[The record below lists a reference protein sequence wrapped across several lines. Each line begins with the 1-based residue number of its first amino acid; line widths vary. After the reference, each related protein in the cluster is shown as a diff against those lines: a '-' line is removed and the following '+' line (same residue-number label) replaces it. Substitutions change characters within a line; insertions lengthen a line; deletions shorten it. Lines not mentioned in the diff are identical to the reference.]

1 MRGYG
6 EWRFVGILAVL
17 VATVLAA
24 MLFVE
29 QRYRRQQQESQ
40 QEAVFERLG
49 IIRYRL
55 ERELTNNLSLVTGMA
70 AFIAANPDF
79 TEEEYASYAA
89 AVLRRQPAIVNLA
102 AAPDLVIRYVHPVS
116 GNEAALGLDYRQS
129 DAQWPEVRQV
139 VERGEML
146 IAGPVDLVQGGSAFV
161 GRAPVLIEQEGEG
174 ERLWG
179 IVAAPVAVDE
189 IFAAAGLP
197 ASADGLELAIR
208 RTDVGQDQYEVF
220 YGPASLFDSD
230 AAVFMPVTMGDMS
243 WQLAGRSATPAPT
256 MAGVI
261 TIRVAGVLMVLLV
274 LIIATLWHRHRL
286 EGRRLQQLI
295 EHQANHD
302 PLTGLPN
309 RHLFDDRLRL
319 ALARAQRA
327 GSRLAILFIDLDDFK
342 RVNDRLGHSAGDRV
356 LREVASRLADCVRE
370 ADTVARYSGDEFVVL
385 LEDVGRAS
393 DAGRICE
400 KIVTRFSQPFS
411 AGDADV
417 FCGVSIGVSFF
428 PDDGEDGG
436 LLVVKAD
443 QAMYKVKESGKNS
456 YQFFTASMQ
465 SESEDRHRMY
475 NELIRALDGGTLQV
489 WFQPMLDGASGLF
502 TGCEALVR
510 WQAEDGS
517 WVEPETFVALAEER
531 GLVSRLDRFVLE
543 YALQAM
549 ARIAPQLPHPMYL
562 SVNISAG
569 VLRMQD
575 DVAQAWLQQ
584 ALSADCQL
592 MVEIT
597 EQVLHGD
604 LSSVRP
610 TLDGL
615 TARGVEVAI
624 DDFGTGYS
632 GVGYFSSFPI
642 RVLKLDHSFI
652 AGIGKSAADERLI
665 ESILL
670 LAERLGVRVIAEG
683 VETQEQVD
691 FLHAAGCHFMQGYYL
706 ARPMP
711 ENELVQFLLSHSADQ
726 EWKGGQ

>member
-6 EWRFVGILAVL
+6 EWRFVGLLTVL
-17 VATVLAA
+17 VVTVLAA
-24 MLFVE
+24 MMFVE
-29 QRYRRQQQESQ
+29 QRYRQQQQQSQ

-55 ERELTNNLSLVTGMA
+55 ERELTNNLSLLTGTA

-79 TEEEYASYAA
+79 TEEEYARYAA
-89 AVLRRQPAIVNLA
+89 AVLRRQPAVVNLA
-102 AAPDLVIRYVHPVS
+102 AAPDLVVQHVYPVS

-139 VERGEML
+139 VERREML
-146 IAGPVDLVQGGSAFV
+146 IAGPIELVQGGTAFV
-161 GRAPVLIEQEGEG
+161 GRAPVLIEQEDGEDG
-174 ERLWG
+174 LWG
-179 IVAAPVAVDE
+179 IVAAPVRVEA

-197 ASADGLELAIR
+197 ASADGLELGIR
-208 RTDVGQDQYEVF
+208 RADVGDARYEVF
-220 YGPASLFDSD
+220 YGPASLFDAD
-230 AAVFMPVTMGDMS
+230 TTVFMPVTMGDMT
-243 WQLAGRSATPAPT
+243 WQLAGRSAAPAPT

-261 TIRVAGVLMVLLV
+261 TIRAAGALMAMLV
-274 LIIATLWHRHRL
+274 LIIATLRHRHRL

-295 EHQANHD
+295 EHQASHD
-302 PLTGLPN
+302 LLTGLPN
-309 RHLFDDRLRL
+309 RNLFDDRLRL
-319 ALARAQRA
+319 ALLRARRA

-342 RVNDRLGHSAGDRV
+342 RVNDRLGHRAGDEV
-356 LREVASRLADCVRE
+356 LREVAGRLGDCVRG

-385 LEDVGRAS
+385 LEEVGSAS
-393 DAGRICE
+393 DAGRVCE
-400 KIVTRFSQPFS
+400 KIVTRFNQPFN
-411 AGDADV
+411 AGNADV
-417 FCGVSIGVSFF
+417 YCGVSIGASFF
-428 PDDGEDGG
+428 PDDGEDGE
-436 LLVVKAD
+436 LLVTKAD

-475 NELIRALDGGTLQV
+475 NDLIRALDGGTLQV

-517 WVEPETFVALAEER
+517 WVEPDIFVALAEER

-549 ARIAPQLPHPMYL
+549 ARIAPQLAHPMYL

-604 LSSVRP
+604 VTSVRP
-610 TLDGL
+610 TLEGL
-615 TARGVEVAI
+615 TAQGVEVAI

-642 RVLKLDHSFI
+642 RVLKMDHSFI
-652 AGIGKSAADERLI
+652 AGIGKSKADERLI

-683 VETQEQVD
+683 VETKEQVD
-691 FLHAAGCHFMQGYYL
+691 FLQAAGCHFMQGYYL

-711 ENELVQFLLSHSADQ
+711 EIELVDFLLSHSTGQ
-726 EWKGGQ
+726 E